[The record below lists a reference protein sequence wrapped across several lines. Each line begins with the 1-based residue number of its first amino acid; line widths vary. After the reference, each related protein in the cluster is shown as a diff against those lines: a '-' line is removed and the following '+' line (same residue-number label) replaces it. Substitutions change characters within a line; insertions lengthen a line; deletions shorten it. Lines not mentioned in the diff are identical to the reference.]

1 MEEQLLIRDSIP
13 DDYKVL
19 TSLIGELGYPADEE
33 KVRKRLEKI
42 DADKNA
48 KTLVAEF
55 NGRVVGFVGLHKS
68 YGYESDGCFVRI
80 TALVTSEAY
89 RGKGIGTRLVQAAEE
104 WAEKEKASCI
114 VLSSRLDRE
123 EAHGFYKNRGF
134 ALTGYSFVKKISGE
148 DPAAREGDY

>member
-1 MEEQLLIRDSIP
+1 MEERLLIRDSVP
-13 DDYKVL
+13 DDNKVL
-19 TSLIGELGYPADEE
+19 TFLIGELGYPAVEE
-33 KVRKRLEKI
+33 KVRKRLKKI

-55 NGRVVGFVGLHKS
+55 NGRVVGFIGLHKS

-104 WAEKEKASCI
+104 WAGEEKASCL
-114 VLSSRLDRE
+114 VLSSRIDRR
-123 EAHGFYKNRGF
+123 EAHEFYKKRGF
-134 ALTGYSFVKKISGE
+134 ALTGYSFVKELGE
-148 DPAAREGDY
+148 